1 MFRIAISHVRSSV
14 NPAKRARLFH
24 SSRRFRD
31 EEKLRILFCGADRF
45 SVTHLEALHD
55 ESKAPN
61 SNIGSINVVTKTDKR
76 TGRGLKNI
84 TSPPVKG
91 EANKLGLSVFQID
104 TFTGWEP
111 PPTDLIVAVS
121 FGLLV
126 PTRILEAS
134 KYGGIN
140 VHPSLLPD
148 LRGAAPV
155 HWAIMLGRKHT
166 GVTIQS
172 LHPTKFDEGVIIDQT
187 PAPGIPV
194 NHKWGGLTDT
204 LSAFGAEM
212 LVNVIRKKLYIP
224 PYKPLAPR
232 DFDEIALAP
241 KIASQH
247 RMIDFNSLTADD
259 ILRRKDALNKL
270 TCFAQNS
277 SGQRV
282 RIVIGPDIAEFM
294 GHDAEVQSICKWQPI
309 GQPFAIERAEG
320 EKVGEGTAPILVNT
334 IDGKTLCIS
343 KMTVEGH
350 HEGPAYSAA
359 RRAHLI
365 ANFRQ
370 HQGVHAYRMAWFYSP
385 LSRDHHQQSAT

>member
-1 MFRIAISHVRSSV
+1 MFRIAAPHVRTLV
-14 NPAKRARLFH
+14 YPAKRVRLFH
-24 SSRRFRD
+24 SSPCFRD

-55 ESKAPN
+55 ESKLPN
-61 SNIGSINVVTKTDKR
+61 STIGSISVVTKTDKR
-76 TGRGLKNI
+76 TGRGLKQI

-91 EANKLGLSVFQID
+91 EATKLGLPLYQID

-111 PPTDLIVAVS
+111 PPTDLIIAVS

-126 PTRILEAS
+126 PARILEAS

-194 NHKWGGLTDT
+194 NHKTGGLVDT

-212 LVNVIRKKLYIP
+212 LVNTIRKKLYIP

-232 DFDEIALAP
+232 NFDEIALAP

-247 RMIDFNSLTADD
+247 RQIDFNSLTAED
-259 ILRRKDALNKL
+259 ILRRKDALHKL
-270 TCFAQNS
+270 TCFAQTS

-282 RIVIGPDIAEFM
+282 RIVIGPEIREFM
-294 GHDAEVQSICKWQPI
+294 ANDAEIQAICRWQPI
-309 GQPFAIERAEG
+309 GQPFAIEESEG
-320 EKVGEGTAPILVNT
+320 AKIGEGSAPILINT

-343 KMTVEGH
+343 RMTVEGH
-350 HEGPAYSAA
+350 HEAAAYSAA
-359 RRAHLI
+359 RRAQLI
-365 ANFRQ
+365 AGFRQ
-370 HQGVHAYRMAWFYSP
+370 HQGVHSYRMAWFFSP
-385 LSRDHHQQSAT
+385 LSSEPPQSHP